1 MECKES
7 KTYGASITMIDRES
21 EPWKDRYHY
30 AAFPWGPIPVRPY
43 NAMDD
48 SITDVVFNLNVIDNS
63 ARKPQEMVRKGRTR
77 STPRS
82 LIKRYE
88 LTR

>member
-1 MECKES
+1 MECKEF
-7 KTYGASITMIDRES
+7 KTYGASITVIDREG
-21 EPWKDRYHY
+21 EAGKDRYHY
-30 AAFPWGPIPVRPY
+30 AAFPRGPILVRPY

-63 ARKPQEMVRKGRTR
+63 ARKPRELVRKGRTK
-77 STPRS
+77 STPRN
-82 LIKRYE
+82 LIKRYG